1 MTQIA
6 RRDVSVENWLAS
18 PATLS
23 QLKAAL
29 PSHFAPD
36 RMARLALT
44 QLRTVR
50 GLADCTPASIM
61 ACVMTASQLGLEPGV
76 LGSCY
81 LIPRKG
87 EATFLIGYQG
97 LLDLIRRSGKVTSIA
112 SRVVYETDTFEVDY
126 SAAVPFV
133 HKPDLRRKDSRI
145 LGFYCHAT
153 LLGGEH
159 LFEWMPLHEV
169 QAIRGRS
176 QSGNSGPWAT
186 DFAEMGK
193 KTVLR
198 RSIEFSDALA
208 ADDRSEFGMDAPP
221 APAPAPTATVDHEVQ
236 AIRGRSQSGNSG
248 PWATDFAEMGKK
260 TVLRRAAKYLP
271 RSIEFS
277 DALAADDSSEFGMDA
292 PPAPA
297 AAPTATVDHE
307 EVRPPAPPSAP
318 SPSSAARL
326 PAPPPPPRSQ
336 LAEAVEAAPSSP
348 EVVPFEDDGFP
359 L

>member
-6 RRDVSVENWLAS
+6 RRDTTVENWLAS
-18 PATLS
+18 QATLS

-29 PSHFAPD
+29 PSHFAPE

-44 QLRTVR
+44 SLRTVR
-50 GLADCTPASIM
+50 GLAECSPASIM

-112 SRVVYETDTFEVDY
+112 SRVVYETDRFEIDY
-126 SAAVPFV
+126 SASVPFV
-133 HKPDLRRKDSRI
+133 HKPDLRRKDNRI
-145 LGFYCHAT
+145 LGFYTHAT
-153 LLGGEH
+153 LVGGEH

-169 QAIRGRS
+169 NAIRGRS
-176 QSGNSGPWAT
+176 QSGSSGPWAT
-186 DFAEMGK
+186 DF
-193 KTVLR
+193 
-198 RSIEFSDALA
+198 S
-208 ADDRSEFGMDAPP
+208 
-221 APAPAPTATVDHEVQ
+221 
-236 AIRGRSQSGNSG
+236 
-248 PWATDFAEMGKK
+248 EMGKK

-277 DALAADDSSEFGMDA
+277 DALAADDHAEVDA
-292 PPAPA
+292 G
-297 AAPTATVDHE
+297 PTAVVEVSHVEVTAPQTV
-307 EVRPPAPPSAP
+307 ATKAK
-318 SPSSAARL
+318 L
-326 PAPPPPPRSQ
+326 PAPPPPPTPKV
-336 LAEAVEAAPSSP
+336 VEVELFSESP

>member
-6 RRDVSVENWLAS
+6 RRDTTVENWLAS

-23 QLKAAL
+23 QLRAAL
-29 PSHFAPD
+29 PSHFAPE

-44 QLRTVR
+44 SLRTVR
-50 GLADCTPASIM
+50 GLAECNPASIM

-112 SRVVYETDTFEVDY
+112 SRVVYETDRFEIDY
-126 SAAVPFV
+126 AASVPFT
-133 HKPDLRRKDSRI
+133 HKPDLRRKDNRI

-153 LLGGEH
+153 LAGGEH

-169 QAIRGRS
+169 NAIRGRS
-176 QSGNSGPWAT
+176 QSGSSGPWAT
-186 DFAEMGK
+186 DF
-193 KTVLR
+193 
-198 RSIEFSDALA
+198 S
-208 ADDRSEFGMDAPP
+208 
-221 APAPAPTATVDHEVQ
+221 
-236 AIRGRSQSGNSG
+236 
-248 PWATDFAEMGKK
+248 EMGKK

-277 DALAADDSSEFGMDA
+277 DALAADDHVEFD
-292 PPAPA
+292 
-297 AAPTATVDHE
+297 AAPTATV
-307 EVRPPAPPSAP
+307 EVSHVEVAPTPPPAPASVATR
-318 SPSSAARL
+318 AKL
-326 PAPPPPPRSQ
+326 PAPPPPPASKVVEVE
-336 LAEAVEAAPSSP
+336 LFAESP

>member
-1 MTQIA
+1 MSQIA
-6 RRDVSVENWLAS
+6 RRDTTVENWLAS

-23 QLKAAL
+23 QLRAAL
-29 PSHFAPD
+29 PSHFAPE

-44 QLRTVR
+44 SLRTVR
-50 GLADCTPASIM
+50 GLAECNPASIM

-112 SRVVYETDTFEVDY
+112 SRVVYETDTFEIDY
-126 SAAVPFV
+126 SASVPFI
-133 HKPDLRRKDSRI
+133 HKPDLRRKDNRI

-153 LLGGEH
+153 LVGGEH

-169 QAIRGRS
+169 NAIRGRS
-176 QSGNSGPWAT
+176 QSGSSGPWAT
-186 DFAEMGK
+186 DF
-193 KTVLR
+193 
-198 RSIEFSDALA
+198 S
-208 ADDRSEFGMDAPP
+208 
-221 APAPAPTATVDHEVQ
+221 
-236 AIRGRSQSGNSG
+236 
-248 PWATDFAEMGKK
+248 EMGKK

-277 DALAADDSSEFGMDA
+277 DALAADDHVEFD
-292 PPAPA
+292 
-297 AAPTATVDHE
+297 AAPTPVAEVSHVEVTAPQTVAT
-307 EVRPPAPPSAP
+307 RAK
-318 SPSSAARL
+318 L
-326 PAPPPPPRSQ
+326 PAPPPPPAAKV
-336 LAEAVEAAPSSP
+336 AEVELFAESP

>member
-6 RRDVSVENWLAS
+6 RRDSSVEGWLAS

-145 LGFYCHAT
+145 LGFYTHAT
-153 LLGGEH
+153 LTGGEH
-159 LFEWMPLHEV
+159 LFEWMPL
-169 QAIRGRS
+169 
-176 QSGNSGPWAT
+176 
-186 DFAEMGK
+186 
-193 KTVLR
+193 
-198 RSIEFSDALA
+198 
-208 ADDRSEFGMDAPP
+208 
-221 APAPAPTATVDHEVQ
+221 HEVQ

-277 DALAADDSSEFGMDA
+277 DALAADDRSEFGSEA

-297 AAPTATVDHE
+297 PASTATVDHV
-307 EVRPPAPPSAP
+307 EVRPPAPPAAP

-326 PAPPPPPRSQ
+326 PAPPPPPRTQ
-336 LAEAVEAAPSSP
+336 LVEAIDAAPLFVPSP

>member
-6 RRDVSVENWLAS
+6 RRDTTVENWLAS

-23 QLKAAL
+23 QLRAAL
-29 PSHFAPD
+29 PSHFAPE

-44 QLRTVR
+44 SLRTVR
-50 GLADCTPASIM
+50 GLAECNPASIM

-112 SRVVYETDTFEVDY
+112 SRVVYETDRFEIDY
-126 SAAVPFV
+126 AASVPFT
-133 HKPDLRRKDSRI
+133 HKPDLRRKDNRI

-153 LLGGEH
+153 LAGGEH

-169 QAIRGRS
+169 NAIRGRS
-176 QSGNSGPWAT
+176 QSGSSGPWAT
-186 DFAEMGK
+186 DF
-193 KTVLR
+193 
-198 RSIEFSDALA
+198 S
-208 ADDRSEFGMDAPP
+208 
-221 APAPAPTATVDHEVQ
+221 
-236 AIRGRSQSGNSG
+236 
-248 PWATDFAEMGKK
+248 EMGKK

-277 DALAADDSSEFGMDA
+277 DALAADDHVEFDA
-292 PPAPA
+292 APTTVAEVSHVEVTPPPAP
-297 AAPTATVDHE
+297 TSVAT
-307 EVRPPAPPSAP
+307 RAK
-318 SPSSAARL
+318 L
-326 PAPPPPPRSQ
+326 PAPPPPPAPKVEESE
-336 LAEAVEAAPSSP
+336 LFAESP

>member
-1 MTQIA
+1 MSQIT
-6 RRDVSVENWLAS
+6 RRDTNVESWLSS

-50 GLADCTPASIM
+50 GLADCNPASIM
-61 ACVMTASQLGLEPGV
+61 ACVMTAAQLGLEPGV

-97 LLDLIRRSGKVTSIA
+97 LLDLIRRSGKVSSVA
-112 SRVVYETDTFEVDY
+112 SRVVYESDVFEIDY
-126 SAAVPFV
+126 SATVPFV
-133 HKPDLRRKDSRI
+133 HKPDLRRKDSKI

-153 LLGGEH
+153 LAGGEH
-159 LFEWMPLHEV
+159 VFEWMPLHEV
-169 QAIRGRS
+169 NAIRARS
-176 QSGNSGPWAT
+176 QSGNSGPW
-186 DFAEMGK
+186 
-193 KTVLR
+193 
-198 RSIEFSDALA
+198 S
-208 ADDRSEFGMDAPP
+208 
-221 APAPAPTATVDHEVQ
+221 
-236 AIRGRSQSGNSG
+236 
-248 PWATDFAEMGKK
+248 TDFAEMGKK

-277 DALAADDSSEFGMDA
+277 DALAADDRADFGTEVA
-292 PPAPA
+292 APAPA
-297 AAPTATVDHE
+297 PVPTVEHV
-307 EVRPPAPPSAP
+307 EVRPPAPPS

-326 PAPPPPPRSQ
+326 PAPPPAPRSQ
-336 LAEAVEAAPSSP
+336 VVEAIDEAPAFAPSP

>member
-6 RRDVSVENWLAS
+6 RRDTTVESWLAS
-18 PATLS
+18 QATLS
-23 QLKAAL
+23 QLRAAL
-29 PSHFAPD
+29 PSHFAPE

-44 QLRTVR
+44 SLRTVR
-50 GLADCTPASIM
+50 GLAECTPASIM

-112 SRVVYETDTFEVDY
+112 SRVVYETDRFEIDY
-126 SAAVPFV
+126 AASIPFT
-133 HKPDLRRKDSRI
+133 HKPDLRRKDNRI

-153 LLGGEH
+153 LVGGEH

-169 QAIRGRS
+169 NAIRGRS
-176 QSGNSGPWAT
+176 QSGSSGPWAT
-186 DFAEMGK
+186 DF
-193 KTVLR
+193 
-198 RSIEFSDALA
+198 S
-208 ADDRSEFGMDAPP
+208 
-221 APAPAPTATVDHEVQ
+221 
-236 AIRGRSQSGNSG
+236 
-248 PWATDFAEMGKK
+248 EMGKK

-277 DALAADDSSEFGMDA
+277 DALAADDHVEFD
-292 PPAPA
+292 
-297 AAPTATVDHE
+297 AAPTGTV
-307 EVRPPAPPSAP
+307 EVSHVEVTPTPPAAP
-318 SPSSAARL
+318 ASVATRAKL
-326 PAPPPPPRSQ
+326 PAPPPPPAPKV
-336 LAEAVEAAPSSP
+336 AEVELFAESP